1 MKGLLIKDWYMAL
14 RYCRMYALVCIVF
27 LVVAVIG
34 EESVSFAFFP
44 CLLCSMIPV
53 TLLSYDKRSGWT
65 EFSRAMPYTA
75 GQIVSAKYLTGLIPT
90 MIVTVIVAI
99 EQAVFL
105 NIKGEFELC
114 GYMVLMMVGFILSL
128 LPCALIM
135 PFVFRLGVENGR
147 IAYYAM
153 NILVCGGMIAL
164 PNAIE
169 AVGKI
174 SENIT
179 GLCGIAVLLTIG
191 LYALSWRISISM
203 YQKRTA

>member
-34 EESVSFAFFP
+34 EDSTSFAFFP

-53 TLLSYDKRSGWT
+53 TLLAYDERSGWT
-65 EFSRAMPYTA
+65 EFSKAMPYTA

-90 MIVTVIVAI
+90 MIVTLITAI
-99 EQAVFL
+99 EQAVYL
-105 NIKGEFELC
+105 NIRGEFELS
-114 GYMVLMMVGFILSL
+114 GYMVFIMVGFILSL

-135 PFVFRLGVENGR
+135 PFVFRLGVESGR

-153 NILVCGGMIAL
+153 IILVCGGMVAL
-164 PNAIE
+164 PNIIE
-169 AVGKI
+169 SVGIFSDNAAVI
-174 SENIT
+174 
-179 GLCGIAVLLTIG
+179 CGIAVLLVVG

-203 YQKRTA
+203 YKKHTA